1 MKPIIPGWHGMSASV
16 WVCVCVRVC
25 MRMRESLHKTAQAH
39 CKVYNFCRRMLYWE
53 CARFHYIYIL
63 YQYCASC
70 STFQTVFMCACMYI
84 YVPSVFLLSAVHNLV
99 TITWDYTA
107 FWWLHTAFQ
116 TQMYSVLFISLK
128 ILASVYLPV
137 VLSKEEKNFK
147 GRHNSKWILQAASPA
162 CSFILSNILFFEVLI
177 SIDAQ
182 RALKFNHYY

>member
-128 ILASVYLPV
+128 ILASVYQLFF
-137 VLSKEEKNFK
+137 LKKKKTLKEDTIPNGFCK
-147 GRHNSKWILQAASPA
+147 LQAQPVH
-162 CSFILSNILFFEVLI
+162 LFYQTYCFLRCLFQLMPNEL
-177 SIDAQ
+177 
-182 RALKFNHYY
+182 

>member
-1 MKPIIPGWHGMSASV
+1 MKPIIPGWHGMCASV

-128 ILASVYLPV
+128 ILASVYQLFF
-137 VLSKEEKNFK
+137 LKKKKTLKEGTIPNGFCK
-147 GRHNSKWILQAASPA
+147 LQAQPVH
-162 CSFILSNILFFEVLI
+162 LFYQTYCFLRCLFQLMPNEL
-177 SIDAQ
+177 
-182 RALKFNHYY
+182 